1 MDLKTLVDT
10 PPWDWPEDAGDLLL
24 ETLNDSQACGS
35 DRLIAAELAGDS
47 PIMNDELAKALLAI
61 VGTRDETDELRA
73 QAAISLGPVLE
84 QSDLDGF
91 DDPDDLPITEQTF
104 HTIQEL
110 LHKLYFDE
118 TNSKELRRRILEAAV
133 RAPQDWQTS
142 AVGAAYSSGDR
153 DWMLTAVFAMSR
165 VPGFDRQ
172 ILEALESTDPEIH
185 IEAVNAAGVRELNA
199 AWPHVPSLVE
209 SSSTPKLLLLA
220 AIEAVGNIR
229 PREAAEI
236 LANLASSPDEE
247 IAEVASETISMAQ
260 AMSGEIDESLS
271 DDGEWIN

>member
-1 MDLKTLVDT
+1 MDLKTLTDT

-24 ETLNDSQACGS
+24 ETLIDNHACGS

-47 PIMNDELAKALLAI
+47 PVMNDELAKALLAI
-61 VGTRDETDELRA
+61 VGTCDETDELRA
-73 QAAISLGPVLE
+73 QAAVSLGPVLE

-91 DDPDDLPITEQTF
+91 DDLDDLPITEQTY
-104 HTIQEL
+104 HTIQDL
-110 LHKLYFDE
+110 LHKLYHDE

-142 AVGAAYSSGDR
+142 AVRAAYSSGDR

-165 VPGFDRQ
+165 VPGFDDQ
-172 ILEALESTDPEIH
+172 ILEALDSTDTEIH

-199 AWPHVPSLVE
+199 AWSHVVGLVV
-209 SSSTPKLLLLA
+209 SPSTPKLLLLA

-229 PREAAEI
+229 PREAGEI
-236 LANLASSPDEE
+236 LADLANSRDEE

-260 AMSGEIDESLS
+260 AMSGEADENVNE
-271 DDGEWIN
+271 DGEWIN